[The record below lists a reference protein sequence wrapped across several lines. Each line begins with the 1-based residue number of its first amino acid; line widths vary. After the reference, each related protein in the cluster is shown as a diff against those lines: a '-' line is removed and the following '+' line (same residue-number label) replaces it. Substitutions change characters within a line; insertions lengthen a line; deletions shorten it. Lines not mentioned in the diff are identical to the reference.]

1 MADMA
6 AGVVVGFISGVAGTL
21 AWASWTIKKSKAI
34 RRRNMIDLSR
44 IYDDD
49 Y

>member
-34 RRRNMIDLSR
+34 RRRNLPDLTSF
-44 IYDDD
+44 YHED
-49 Y
+49 